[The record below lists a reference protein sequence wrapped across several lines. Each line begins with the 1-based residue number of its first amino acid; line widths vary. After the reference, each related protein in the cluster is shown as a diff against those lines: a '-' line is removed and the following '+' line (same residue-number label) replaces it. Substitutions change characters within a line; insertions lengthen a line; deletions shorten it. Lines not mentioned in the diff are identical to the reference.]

1 MASGIDTALPVL
13 LIEDWL
19 YYFPLKLISCSF
31 FIILKG
37 PPVESMNVMAMEK
50 LPINNN
56 GGQGYGFIL
65 YETTLKRLPKQI
77 TIQHVY
83 DRAQVLSTH
92 ALQGSIW
99 DLSFGGEVLPSAT
112 SLLGGPRKLFEKNM
126 RWDAIWC
133 ILRHNFQKCYSGISF
148 NFSVA
153 ITFWQCYNT
162 PCSSSY
168 SVLRQGILTTSCALT
183 TSRLDDFSDIVT
195 YIL

>member
-1 MASGIDTALPVL
+1 MASCIDIAL
-13 LIEDWL
+13 LILLSEDWL
-19 YYFPLKLISCSF
+19 YYFPWKLILCSF

-65 YETTLKRLPKQI
+65 YQTTLKRVPKQI

-99 DLSFGGEVLPSAT
+99 DLSFGGRSPAFCHELPRGVPGNCLKRICAEMQSGA
-112 SLLGGPRKLFEKNM
+112 F
-126 RWDAIWC
+126 WDT
-133 ILRHNFQKCYSGISF
+133 ILRN
-148 NFSVA
+148 V
-153 ITFWQCYNT
+153 
-162 PCSSSY
+162 
-168 SVLRQGILTTSCALT
+168 
-183 TSRLDDFSDIVT
+183 IVVFHL
-195 YIL
+195 IF

>member
-65 YETTLKRLPKQI
+65 YQTTLKRLPKQI

-83 DRAQVLSTH
+83 DRAQVLSTR

-112 SLLGGPRKLFEKNM
+112 SFLVGYPDIFVNECELRCNLVHFET
-126 RWDAIWC
+126 
-133 ILRHNFQKCYSGISF
+133 Q
-148 NFSVA
+148 
-153 ITFWQCYNT
+153 FWEM
-162 PCSSSY
+162 
-168 SVLRQGILTTSCALT
+168 
-183 TSRLDDFSDIVT
+183 
-195 YIL
+195 

>member
-1 MASGIDTALPVL
+1 MASGIGSALPIL

-19 YYFPLKLISCSF
+19 YYFSLKLILCSF
-31 FIILKG
+31 LIILKG

-65 YETTLKRLPKQI
+65 YQTTLKRVPKEI

-112 SLLGGPRKLFEKNM
+112 SFRGGSLEIVWKEYALS
-126 RWDAIWC
+126 WDAIWC
-133 ILRHNFQKCYSGISF
+133 ILRHNFEKCYSGISF
-148 NFSVA
+148 NF
-153 ITFWQCYNT
+153 
-162 PCSSSY
+162 
-168 SVLRQGILTTSCALT
+168 
-183 TSRLDDFSDIVT
+183 
-195 YIL
+195 